1 MEKWTKDN
9 IPDLNGKIIIVT
21 GGNSG
26 LGFES
31 VKAFAEKGAEVV
43 MTSRSV
49 DKGEEAKAKIGEVEG
64 KINVMELDL
73 ADFSSIRKFAGDFK
87 KEYSRLDVLMNN
99 AGIMLAP
106 YFKTKDGLEAQ
117 NGINHFGHFLL
128 TALLIDLLKKTPDSR
143 IVNVSSNAHK
153 YGEMDFD
160 NLLFE
165 NGEGYSS
172 MKSYA
177 RSKLANLLFT
187 YELQRRL
194 SRSGSGTIAL
204 AAHPGASATNL
215 IKYIEDKWWF
225 KLFSWLLGMLAQSA
239 EMGAL
244 PQIRASVD
252 PDAEGGQYYG
262 PHKSRKGYPVLVE
275 SNERSHNE
283 EDAKKLWKVSEELTG
298 VEFTV

>member
-49 DKGEEAKAKIGEVEG
+49 EKGEEAKAKIGEVEG
-64 KINVMELDL
+64 KITVMELDL

-194 SRSGSGTIAL
+194 STNGSGTIAL
-204 AAHPGASATNL
+204 VAHPGASATNL